1 MEFFAFIVY
10 CVLRLFISFTM
21 QIYDKIFYIASDILS
36 FFTFSWFQLSRLTAN
51 HLKISKMLI
60 ILGSFCAEDFP

>member
-36 FFTFSWFQLSRLTAN
+36 FWFQLSRLAAN
-51 HLKISKMLI
+51 HLIISKMLI